1 MSREQAV
8 QNVLREDAE
17 LRMRA
22 RERQREQGRAPQAG
36 PQLMQHVD
44 NPQRLLHELQV
55 YQVELELQNEQLE
68 AARAWI
74 EAALAIYTELYD
86 FAPVP
91 YLTLN
96 RTGTIAEINLAGA
109 RLLGSERARVIDKR
123 LGLFVAESDRSRVA
137 ACLKSLYATQCDAQC
152 EVTLVARDG
161 TRRTVEMRTTLAN
174 DGESCR
180 AVLVDVS
187 ERSARERQMRRL
199 ADAFTLAPEAMFIS
213 DHNGVIT
220 DINHAFTAL
229 TGFAHDQ
236 VAGQHRRM
244 LSCES
249 RAPGLDEDIMRSL
262 AINGSWSGEIWHRH
276 RDGDVYRTTAHISTM
291 PDSSGAQ
298 TCVTRFARHD

>member
-1 MSREQAV
+1 MSREQPF
-8 QNVLREDAE
+8 QNELREDAE
-17 LRMRA
+17 LRMRE
-22 RERQREQGRAPQAG
+22 RERQNEQGRG
-36 PQLMQHVD
+36 PQPMQHVD

-74 EAALAIYTELYD
+74 EAALASYTELYD

-91 YLTLN
+91 YLTLK
-96 RTGTIAEINLAGA
+96 RTGTITEINLAGA

-123 LGLFVAESDRSRVA
+123 IGTFVAESDRSRVA

-187 ERSARERQMRRL
+187 ERSARERQTQRL
-199 ADAFTLAPEAMFIS
+199 ADAFALAPEAMFIS
-213 DHNGVIT
+213 DHNGVIA
-220 DINHAFTAL
+220 DINHALTAL
-229 TGFAHDQ
+229 TGFALDQ
-236 VAGQHRRM
+236 VVGQHQRTLR
-244 LSCES
+244 CES
-249 RAPGLDEDIMRSL
+249 RAPGLDEDISHSL
-262 AINGSWSGEIWHRH
+262 AIHGSWSGEIWHRH
-276 RDGDVYRTTAHISTM
+276 RDGNVYRTMAHISTL